1 MIISFDGNTY
11 LGKTSAINILKTM
24 YPDSK
29 VCEEYDTDP
38 DILLGRSHLENQKYY
53 FDLEAE
59 RQDRNRKDRLFYW
72 VCSYLSILAHSYAV
86 SHMEKKNRLA
96 ETVEL
101 LKIQCK
107 KGLVICQQAAVF
119 FIQPDRNSLYSDV
132 DQKGGENI
140 LYNAQYRTYI
150 DGFYEEILQILH
162 EKSLFKLSCPGR
174 IYLWKNEKTGEW
186 DGLCRWMEACAGSE
200 MWKSGGEENV
210 LFSVLLSA
218 VEEILCKVSK
228 VYDK

>member
-11 LGKTSAINILKTM
+11 LGKTSVINILKTL

-29 VCEEYDTDP
+29 VCEEYDTNP

-53 FDLEAE
+53 FGLESE
-59 RQDRNRKDRLFYW
+59 RQIENREGQLVLLDR
-72 VCSYLSILAHSYAV
+72 SYLSILAHSYAV

-107 KGLVICQQAAVF
+107 KGLVTRQQAAVF
-119 FIQPDRNSLYSDV
+119 FIQPDRSALYSDV
-132 DQKGGENI
+132 DKKGGENI

-150 DGFYEEILQILH
+150 DGFYEEILQILY
-162 EKSLFKLSCPGR
+162 EKSSLKLSCLRR
-174 IYLWKNEKTGEW
+174 IYLWKNGKTGAW
-186 DGLCRWMEACAGSE
+186 DGLRQWLEECVSSE
-200 MWKSGGEENV
+200 MWKSDGEENV
-210 LFSVLLSA
+210 LFSLLLSA

-228 VYDK
+228 VYD